1 VTLPVTPV
9 SDPLIVYSGKMETR
23 HVIVIRDLSPTTSYH
38 FQIVSTD
45 ETGNKTESQDTVVV
59 TPTAQAAAFDIIL
72 KNLEDVFGFL
82 KF

>member
-1 VTLPVTPV
+1 
-9 SDPLIVYSGKMETR
+9 
-23 HVIVIRDLSPTTSYH
+23 VIVIRDLSPTTSYH